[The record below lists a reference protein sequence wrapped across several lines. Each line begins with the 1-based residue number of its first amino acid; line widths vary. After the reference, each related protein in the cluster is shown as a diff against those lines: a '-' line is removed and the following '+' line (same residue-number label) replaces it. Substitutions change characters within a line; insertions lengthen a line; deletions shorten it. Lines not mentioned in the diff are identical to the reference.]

1 MKKKLA
7 KVPTQHIEFLSA
19 HLYFNRERQP
29 SITMNDMKH
38 LSEMISSL
46 PESIN
51 VIGSVNFDDTL
62 PYDLIKFSVIMSG
75 QEL

>member
-1 MKKKLA
+1 M
-7 KVPTQHIEFLSA
+7 T
-19 HLYFNRERQP
+19 
-29 SITMNDMKH
+29 DMKH

-51 VIGSVNFDDTL
+51 VIWSVNFDDTL
-62 PYDLIKFSVIMSG
+62 PYGSIKFTVIMSG